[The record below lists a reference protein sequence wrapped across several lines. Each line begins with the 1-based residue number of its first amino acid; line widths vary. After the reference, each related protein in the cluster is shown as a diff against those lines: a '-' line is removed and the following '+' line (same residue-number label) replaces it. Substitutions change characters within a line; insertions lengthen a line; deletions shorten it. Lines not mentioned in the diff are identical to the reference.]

1 VLFAV
6 LLACTPSFDETR
18 KDLDGFRLVGLAAD
32 TGALRALVWSGEGAF
47 HRTAPIVTWTIDGEV
62 VTEAPAP
69 PFTARVVVESAD
81 ATEQGELVV
90 SADAVVPAITGFSR
104 TFDGAT
110 AALAFVVETDAVTR
124 WMASGGT
131 FTETGPNAADWS
143 ILPAPDE
150 DGVVA
155 HAEPEDTDLVT
166 IVGLTLDGR
175 GGNTWSFLDV
185 ATDAGPYLAVG
196 GRLLPIDVQVP
207 GEGRY
212 LATLTAAENRA
223 GLVLTDVVAAADTDT
238 GALVCGLDPFDADA
252 LADGRC
258 GLDEAVGARV
268 LLTGAPWP

>member
-1 VLFAV
+1 MLLAM
-6 LLACTPSFDETR
+6 LLACTPAFDETR

-32 TGALRALVWSGEGAF
+32 AGTLRALVWSGEGAF
-47 HRTAPIVTWTIDGEV
+47 HRTAPTVTWTIDGAV

-69 PFTARVVVESAD
+69 PFTARVVVDSGD

-90 SADAVVPAITGFSR
+90 SDDAGVPEINGFSR
-104 TFDGAT
+104 TFDGTT
-110 AALAFVVETDAVTR
+110 AALSLAVDTDAVTR
-124 WMASGGT
+124 WTASGGT
-131 FTETGPNAADWS
+131 FTEIGPNAADWS

-150 DGVVA
+150 DNVVA
-155 HAEPEDTDLVT
+155 GAEPEDIGLIA

-212 LATLTAAENRA
+212 LATLTAAANRA
-223 GLVLTDVVAAADTDT
+223 GLVLTDVVAAADTDV
-238 GALVCGLDPFDADA
+238 GDRVCGLDPFDADA

-268 LLTGAPWP
+268 LLSGAPWP